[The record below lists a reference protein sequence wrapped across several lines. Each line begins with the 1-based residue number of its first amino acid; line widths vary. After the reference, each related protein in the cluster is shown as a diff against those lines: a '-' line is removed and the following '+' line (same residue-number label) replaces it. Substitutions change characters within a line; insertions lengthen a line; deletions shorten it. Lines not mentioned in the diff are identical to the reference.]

1 MLERKAGRAAAIA
14 VVCGVLGGCR
24 PAAGPGGGTGTG
36 TAAVAATSAFYA
48 YEKTKVAEG
57 VYAFVLPGPRGQ
69 LVSGNTLVVIGD
81 DGVLV
86 VDTGHFPS
94 LARAMIADI
103 RALTDKPV
111 RYVVN
116 THWHSDHVFG
126 NATYREAFPGVVLL
140 AHAETRRLALKNNPK
155 HVEIQRD
162 MPQYIRK
169 VREALARGT
178 TSRGEAITAKQ
189 RMMVTATLPE
199 LEQTVGD
206 ADVVLEPPQT
216 TFDGGGITVNL
227 GKREVRVMHLG
238 RGNTAGDVVVYVP
251 DAKVVATGDLVV
263 APTPY
268 AYGSYLSEWSETLKK
283 VEATGATTILPGHG
297 PVEHDWSYVHTL
309 EAMIASVRAQV
320 DEARKAGLTLEQTQ
334 KKVDL
339 SSYRKQLAGDD
350 ALKGDE
356 FDDGFTAQAVERAY
370 QEAEGKLAE
379 E

>member
-1 MLERKAGRAAAIA
+1 M
-14 VVCGVLGGCR
+14 
-24 PAAGPGGGTGTG
+24 
-36 TAAVAATSAFYA
+36 AATSPLYA

-57 VYAFVLPGPRGQ
+57 VYAFVIPKPQGA
-69 LVSGNTLVVIGD
+69 LVSGNTLVVVGD
-81 DGVLV
+81 DAVLV

-116 THWHSDHVFG
+116 THWHPDHLFG

-140 AHAETRRLALKNNPK
+140 AHAETRRLAIKN
-155 HVEIQRD
+155 D
-162 MPQYIRK
+162 PQYIDMQRDLAK
-169 VREALARGT
+169 HAARTREALVRGT
-178 TSRGEAITAKQ
+178 TSRGEPIDAKQ
-189 RMMVTATLPE
+189 RLAVAATLAE

-206 ADVVLEPPQT
+206 AKVVLEPPQA
-216 TFDGGGITVNL
+216 TFDGGSVTVNL
-227 GKREVRVMHLG
+227 GRREVRVMHLG

-283 VEATGATTILPGHG
+283 LEALDATVILPGHG
-297 PVEHDWSYVHTL
+297 PLEHDWSYVHTL
-309 EAMIASVRAQV
+309 EAMIASVRTQV
-320 DEARKAGLTLEQTQ
+320 GDATKAGLTLAQTQ

-339 SSYRKQLAGDD
+339 AEYRKQCAGEDP
-350 ALKGDE
+350 LKGFE
-356 FDDGFTAQAVERAY
+356 FDEGFTEQAVERAY
-370 QEAEGKLAE
+370 QETQGKLAE